1 MPSVP
6 VTEPVVICVATGI
19 EARLLPEPGDAAR
32 LLQCGLGAAQ
42 LRRPAFAPTGRGLVS
57 FGFAGGLAPE
67 LPCGTLLL
75 PRRLRARDGCF
86 WAVHQSWREEVEAT
100 IRSGPPPSSDGDLA
114 DTREVIGSA
123 SVKRALHAS
132 SGAVAADM
140 ESATLAKL
148 AAGAGI
154 PFLAFRVIIDE
165 AGEALPRAVINVARA
180 DGRLRWPG
188 LLRALATSPRAFWHF
203 TCAYRR
209 ASQALASAAA
219 RAWPVLIR
227 GAYREG

>member
-1 MPSVP
+1 
-6 VTEPVVICVATGI
+6 VICVATGV
-19 EARLLPEPGDAAR
+19 EARLLPQRGPATR

-42 LRRPAFAPTGRGLVS
+42 LRRPALAPTGRGLVS
-57 FGFAGGLAPE
+57 FGFAGGLAPD

-75 PRRLRARDGCF
+75 PRRLRSRDGRF
-86 WAVHQSWREEVEAT
+86 WPVHEPWREEVEAA
-100 IRSGPPPSSDGDLA
+100 IRSGAPPASDGDLA

-140 ESATLAKL
+140 ESLTLAKL

-165 AGEALPRAVINVARA
+165 AGEALPGALVKVVRR
-180 DGRLRWPG
+180 DGRLRWPW
-188 LLRALATSPRAFWHF
+188 LLRALATSPRALWHF

-209 ASQALASAAA
+209 ASQALATAAA

-227 GAYREG
+227 GAYRES